1 MKGNIKYIIIA
12 FVIIL
17 VAIIAIVAVP
27 KKGKENVDDEKFKIV
42 TTFYPLYIMTSN
54 ITQGANNIELVNMAD
69 TNVGCIHD
77 YTLTTADMKKVEN
90 ADVIIQNGLGLESF
104 MEKVTSSNKNVQI
117 IDSSENII
125 NLIKEDDEV
134 NPHVWTSISNYISQV
149 ENIQK
154 ALSEK
159 NPENAD
165 IYEKNA
171 KEYIEKLIQ
180 LKSKFDT
187 QLQELKGE
195 YAVNLNESFE
205 YLTRDLELNVT
216 SIHTSHEESTLS
228 AEMLK
233 SIIEEMKEKNTK
245 IIIVD
250 INDDL
255 KNAQTIANETGAKI
269 YKLDSGL
276 TGNLDKDSYINS
288 MSKNIETLNI
298 EE

>member
-1 MKGNIKYIIIA
+1 MKGNIKYIIIV

-17 VAIIAIVAVP
+17 VAIIAIVAVQ
-27 KKGKENVDDEKFKIV
+27 KKEKENVDDEKFKIV

-69 TNVGCIHD
+69 INVGCIHD

-104 MEKVTSSNKNVQI
+104 MEKVTSSNKNVEV

-195 YAVNLNESFE
+195 YAVSLNESFE

>member
-12 FVIIL
+12 FVINE

-69 TNVGCIHD
+69 INVGCIHD

-104 MEKVTSSNKNVQI
+104 MEKVTSSNKNVEV

-180 LKSKFDT
+180 LKSKFYT

-195 YAVNLNESFE
+195 YAVSLNESFE